1 MKIKSYSELLE
12 FDTLLDRYR
21 YLKLDGELGAATFG
35 FDRYLNQQFY
45 KLKEWKIARTKVI
58 VRDLGCDLGIEGLE
72 IIGSVII
79 HHMNPISIDDVK
91 NKNPILIDPE
101 YLISTQLN
109 THNAI
114 HYGDESLLILE
125 KPIERS
131 PNDTKLW

>member
-1 MKIKSYSELLE
+1 MIKSYSELIE

-45 KLKEWKIARTKVI
+45 KLKEWKLVRAKVI
-58 VRDLGCDLGIEGLE
+58 VRDMGCDLGIEGLE
-72 IIGSVII
+72 IVGPVII

-91 NKNPILIDPE
+91 NKNPILLDPE

-114 HYGDESLLILE
+114 HYGDESLLVSE
-125 KPIERS
+125 KIIERR